1 MQEMSKFT
9 AGRYH
14 TREEDYSKK
23 QLKVIDIIKK
33 IAPGHQHNQVVYGEV
48 MEVLKKKRLS
58 KVFTKD
64 ELYWLCVEY
73 WTIDILGMN
82 KCE

>member
-1 MQEMSKFT
+1 ML
-9 AGRYH
+9 
-14 TREEDYSKK
+14 EEDYNKK

-33 IAPGHQHNQVVYGEV
+33 IAPGHQHNQVVYCEV

>member
-1 MQEMSKFT
+1 MII
-9 AGRYH
+9 
-14 TREEDYSKK
+14 EEYNKK

-33 IAPGHQHNQVVYGEV
+33 IAPNHQHNQVVYGEV

-73 WTIDILGMN
+73 WTIDILGMKDMISN
-82 KCE
+82 KQ